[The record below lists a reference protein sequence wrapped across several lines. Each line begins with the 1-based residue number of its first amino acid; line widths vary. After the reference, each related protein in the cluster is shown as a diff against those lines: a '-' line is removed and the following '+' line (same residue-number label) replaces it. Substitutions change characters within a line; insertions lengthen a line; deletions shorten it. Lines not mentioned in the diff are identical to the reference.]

1 MLLVNGEPRETL
13 PVSDR
18 GLQYGD
24 GLFETIE
31 IRDHR
36 PVFFD
41 RHLKRLEAGCRRL
54 GIPFPARD
62 TLAEEARILCR
73 ESSAPAVL
81 KIIVTSGSGGRGY
94 RRPETIQ
101 TTRILSLHPY
111 PEHPEVFNTL
121 GINARICETR
131 LGLNPALA
139 GLKHLNRLEQVL
151 ARAEWTDPAIQ
162 EGIML
167 NSSGHVIEGTM
178 TNLFYV
184 KKRAVYTASLEQCG
198 IAGIV
203 RGLVMP
209 LAEQHGLTVTELS
222 YTFEHLMS
230 ADEIFVCNS
239 IIGIWPVKQI
249 DSIAFEPGPITQK
262 IRQWLTDYKQEML
275 RSEQ

>member
-1 MLLVNGEPRETL
+1 MLLVNGELRETL

-24 GLFETIE
+24 GLFETVE
-31 IRDHR
+31 IRDRR
-36 PVFFD
+36 PIFFD
-41 RHLKRLEAGCRRL
+41 RHLNRLEAGCRRL
-54 GIPFPARD
+54 GIPFPAPD
-62 TLAEEARILCR
+62 TLAEEARTLCR

-81 KIIVTSGSGGRGY
+81 KIIVTAGSGGRGY

-111 PEHPEVFNTL
+111 PEHPEVFNTQ

-162 EGIML
+162 EGLML
-167 NSSGHVIEGTM
+167 DSSGHVIEGTM

-184 KKRAVYTASLEQCG
+184 KNHAVYTASIAHTG
-198 IAGIV
+198 IAGII
-203 RGLVMP
+203 RGLVMQ
-209 LAEQHGLTVTELS
+209 LAEQHQLPVTELS
-222 YTFEHLMS
+222 YSPEQLMA

-239 IIGIWPVKQI
+239 IIGIWPVRRI
-249 DSIAFEPGPITQK
+249 DRIAFESGPITRK
-262 IRQWLTDYKQEML
+262 IRQWLADYKQEML